1 MKEHEPPRLFCLLNH
16 SLNPGSWATISN
28 LFRSY
33 FSQMETRKPLKT
45 QRRAR
50 IPGVSA
56 QRK

>member
-16 SLNPGSWATISN
+16 SLNPGSWATVSN

-45 QRRAR
+45 QRRAF
-50 IPGVSA
+50 GS
-56 QRK
+56 QE